1 MMDRAAVYI
10 DRDVHKEAK
19 IKCATLGITLTEYLN
34 KLIRNDVRV
43 QKENE

>member
-1 MMDRAAVYI
+1 MDRAAVYI

-34 KLIRNDVRV
+34 KLIRNDVK
-43 QKENE
+43 KENE